1 MQRFYQHFQ
10 ILRDKTE
17 RKFVVIIGGTDMK
30 GKFKTFAVLGCAAVC
45 ALSFT
50 ACSGGKCTELGK
62 PAKAEPLTYGNELY
76 TESFTAFKGKAEDF
90 ATRFATGV
98 YEDYEENKNF
108 AVSPVSVFMALSLAA
123 ECAGGDTRGE
133 ILSALGV
140 SYDELQANFP
150 TFYRSLI
157 RDSNSR
163 VVNLTNSIWVNE
175 GTQVKQECINALSD
189 TFYSYSYAADFLHD
203 NKNANK
209 AIRKFVKDQTKGVID
224 HDFALSEETLFTL
237 INTLY
242 LKAIWNNYG
251 RDLPMTDNAY
261 TFTAK
266 DGTTTSKKLVQ
277 GYYHGGRVYEA
288 EKYSAFYTQTSNRYK
303 LKFLLPKAG
312 YGVDDVFTAESLATV
327 NAIKDYG
334 SFDEESNIAYETRCF
349 FPEYECSYD
358 GDLTPV
364 LRKMGITTLFD
375 ESCDF
380 STLTDEPC
388 YCSEVK
394 HVTNLIVDKKGIEGA
409 AVVYIPGAG
418 AGAPIETVYA
428 DFILDRAFGFI
439 ITDPHDVTLF
449 SGVVNSI

>member
-1 MQRFYQHFQ
+1 
-10 ILRDKTE
+10 
-17 RKFVVIIGGTDMK
+17 MK
-30 GKFKTFAVLGCAAVC
+30 GKLRTFAVLGCAALC

-50 ACSGGKCTELGK
+50 ACSGGKSTELGK
-62 PAKAEPLTYGNELY
+62 PAKAEPLSYGNELY

-90 ATRFATGV
+90 ATRFASGV
-98 YEDYEENKNF
+98 YEDYEKNDNF
-108 AVSPVSVFMALSLAA
+108 TVSPVSVFTALSLAA

-140 SYDELQANFP
+140 TYDELQASFP

-157 RDSNSR
+157 RDSKSS

-175 GTQVKQECINALSD
+175 GTPVKQECINTLSD

-203 NKNANK
+203 NRNANK

-224 HDFALSEETLFTL
+224 YEFQLSTETLFTL

-251 RDLPMTDNAY
+251 RDLPMTKDNY

-277 GYYHGGRVYEA
+277 GYYFGGKAYEA
-288 EKYSAFYTQTSNRYK
+288 EEYSAFYTQTSNGYK
-303 LKFLLPKAG
+303 LKFLLPKDG
-312 YGVDDVFTAESLATV
+312 HGVDEVFTAENLATV
-327 NAIKDYG
+327 NAIKDYD
-334 SFDEESNIAYETRCF
+334 SFDEENNIAYKTRCF
-349 FPEYECSYD
+349 FPEYKCSYD
-358 GDLTPV
+358 GDLNSV
-364 LRKMGITTLFD
+364 LKEKFGITTLFG
-375 ESCDF
+375 EGCDF

-388 YCSEVK
+388 YCSEVR
-394 HVTNLIVDKKGIEGA
+394 HVTNLVVDKKGIEGA
-409 AVVYIPGAG
+409 AVTYIAG
-418 AGAPIETVYA
+418 AGAAAPMETVYA
-428 DFILDRAFGFI
+428 DFVIDRAFGFI
-439 ITDPHDVTLF
+439 ITDQQGVTLF